1 MSKLNEPI
9 EHTCPDINKYI
20 GEIQFTLRYIK
31 GFDRVEGMETL
42 IDLLNECEN
51 TLSSAIENF
60 ESIRK
65 DNDKLRKWGQTL
77 SDSMR
82 KIISEVSDYE

>member
-1 MSKLNEPI
+1 MNSLNEPI
-9 EHTCPDINKYI
+9 EHTCHDINKYI

-31 GFDRVEGMETL
+31 GIDRVENAETL
-42 IDLLNECEN
+42 IDLLNDCEN
-51 TLSSAIENF
+51 TLSSAIDNF

-65 DNDKLRKWGQTL
+65 DNDKLREWGQTL

-82 KIISEVSDYE
+82 KIINEVSDYE

>member
-1 MSKLNEPI
+1 MNSLNEPI
-9 EHTCPDINKYI
+9 EHTCHDINKYI

-31 GFDRVEGMETL
+31 GFDRVENAETL
-42 IDLLNECEN
+42 IDLLNDCEN
-51 TLSSAIENF
+51 TLSSAIDNF

-82 KIISEVSDYE
+82 KIINEVSDYE

>member
-1 MSKLNEPI
+1 MNKLNEPI

-20 GEIQFTLRYIK
+20 KEIESTFLYIRGFNDIDDISTLK
-31 GFDRVEGMETL
+31 N
-42 IDLLNECEN
+42 LLNDCET
-51 TLSSAIENF
+51 TLSNAIDNF

-65 DNDKLRKWGQTL
+65 DNEKLRKWGQTL

-82 KIISEVSDYE
+82 KIISEASDYE